1 VTKPSALLPCTL
13 GLGTF
18 ARHVNAV
25 CIVATEIDQEQSN
38 PLLKIRKGKKVSMVQ
53 MVIMSC
59 CPKEAES

>member
-13 GLGTF
+13 GLGAL

-38 PLLKIRKGKKVSMVQ
+38 PLLKILRKKVKHGPDVFF
-53 MVIMSC
+53 IF
-59 CPKEAES
+59 